1 MFWTFQTI
9 RASYIMYSNRRLRYV
24 VNTHCYASCLTLT
37 TTATSYA
44 RVWRVQRT
52 EYCVVIFNT
61 ASEFQN
67 ATLYVIAYIINP
79 ERISENVIVDPNVWI
94 KYMYTFVIYRCSIML
109 YNEFWKTIK
118 YGLNNSFVLL
128 FFLLFSTFSQT

>member
-1 MFWTFQTI
+1 MFWTFQTVQM
-9 RASYIMYSNRRLRYV
+9 SYIMYSNRWLRYV
-24 VNTHCYASCLTLT
+24 VNTRCYASCLTFT
-37 TTATSYA
+37 TMATSYA

-67 ATLYVIAYIINP
+67 ATLYVIAYIINT

-94 KYMYTFVIYRCSIML
+94 KYMYTFVFYRCSIIL
-109 YNEFWKTIK
+109 YSEFWKTIK
-118 YGLNNSFVLL
+118 CGVNNSFLLLLL
-128 FFLLFSTFSQT
+128 FLSTFSLT